1 MNPELQRNLW
11 LEFSLHRLIAMP
23 VIILLLAVFV
33 YQVSSDA
40 SALHNLATAA
50 GSSAFVLLF
59 LWGPKLAMESV
70 IEEARDRTWDAQ
82 RLSSIGP
89 WQMTWGKLLGATS
102 YAWYGGVICLLIFIL
117 AGAGEFQK
125 SPLLATSLLVFSA
138 LFFQAIMLQSGLFFV
153 KNNQNIRSSVGIIF
167 IVFVMLFVASPI
179 SVLLTQS
186 EAISW
191 WSNDYEPLNFTLAS
205 MIFYAAWAVFGCYR
219 TMCEQLQ
226 VRTTPWALPA
236 FLSFAAVYLTGFV
249 PYPNAYISGAGMAFM
264 LTGTLVSLIAAYLL
278 LFFERTGT
286 ITVMRLNM
294 RIKHKQW
301 LRTIEELPGWPVAA
315 MLALPCSIGA
325 VLLAENEYRLAPL
338 ILVLFLIRDAAIY
351 HYFSFAKQPKRTEL
365 TTLVYLGLL
374 YWLLPALLNAM
385 DASFLAQL
393 IMPMTSGEMQFSL
406 FVMLA
411 QGGIASGLAG
421 WRWQTSHGKKIH

>member
-102 YAWYGGVICLLIFIL
+102 YAWYGGVICFLIFIL

-264 LTGTLVSLIAAYLL
+264 LTGTLVSLIAAYIL

-315 MLALPCSIGA
+315 MLALPFSIGA

-374 YWLLPALLNAM
+374 YWLLPALLSAM